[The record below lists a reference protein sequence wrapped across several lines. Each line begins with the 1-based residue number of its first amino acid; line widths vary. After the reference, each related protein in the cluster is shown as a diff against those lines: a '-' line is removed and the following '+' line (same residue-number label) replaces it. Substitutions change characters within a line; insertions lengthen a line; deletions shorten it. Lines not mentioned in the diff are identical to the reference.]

1 MGKFNSNKVI
11 RGTFG
16 RAWVDGDLMANVKSF
31 EAKATIDYEDLDIN
45 GDFGQKKRYMGYSIA
60 GTGSLVVHKVYTRNI
75 DRTDQI
81 LAGKDVR
88 ATLVMKLADPDAF
101 GAERVALYDVHLDEI
116 TLLQFENKTVLEEE
130 VPFTAGSFEFL
141 DLIE

>member
-45 GDFGQKKRYMGYSIA
+45 GDFGKKSGIWGIPSP
-60 GTGSLVVHKVYTRNI
+60 G
-75 DRTDQI
+75 
-81 LAGKDVR
+81 
-88 ATLVMKLADPDAF
+88 P
-101 GAERVALYDVHLDEI
+101 
-116 TLLQFENKTVLEEE
+116 
-130 VPFTAGSFEFL
+130 
-141 DLIE
+141 

>member
-60 GTGSLVVHKVYTRNI
+60 GTMTLHKFDSY
-75 DRTDQI
+75 I
-81 LAGKDVR
+81 LKKYQAAIMSGD
-88 ATLVMKLADPDAF
+88 LPEMKIVASLADPQSD
-101 GAERVALYDVHLDEI
+101 GTQRVALYDVHLDEI
-116 TLLQFENKTVLEEE
+116 TLLQFENKTVLEE

>member
-1 MGKFNSNKVI
+1 MQTFDHNKVI

-16 RAWVDGDLMANVKSF
+16 KVWVDGERMSNVKSF
-31 EAKATIDYEDLDIN
+31 EAKATIDYEDMDIN

-60 GTGSLVVHKVYTRNI
+60 GTMTLHKFDSFIVNKYHK
-75 DRTDQI
+75 
-81 LAGKDVR
+81 G
-88 ATLVMKLADPDAF
+88 VMNGNLPDMTIVAAVDDPTGY
-101 GAERVALYDVHLDEI
+101 GAERVALYDVKLDEI
-116 TLLQFENKTVLEEE
+116 TLSKFENKTLTEEE

>member
-60 GTGSLVVHKVYTRNI
+60 GTMTLHKFDSY
-75 DRTDQI
+75 I
-81 LAGKDVR
+81 LKKYQAAIMSGD
-88 ATLVMKLADPDAF
+88 LPEMKIVASLADPQSD
-101 GAERVALYDVHLDEI
+101 GTQRVALYDVHLDEI
-116 TLLQFENKTVLEEE
+116 PYCSLRTRLSWRKRSPLPRGPLNSWT
-130 VPFTAGSFEFL
+130 
-141 DLIE
+141 

>member
-31 EAKATIDYEDLDIN
+31 EAKATLDYEDMDVN
-45 GDFGQKKRYMGYSIA
+45 GDLGQKKRYMGYSVA
-60 GTGSLVVHKVYTRNI
+60 GTMTLHKFDSSILKKYQAAIRNG
-75 DRTDQI
+75 D
-81 LAGKDVR
+81 LPE
-88 ATLVMKLADPDAF
+88 MKIVAALADPQSY
-101 GAERVALYDVHLDEI
+101 GAQRVALYDVHLDEI

-130 VPFTAGSFEFL
+130 VPFTAGDYEFL

>member
-16 RAWVDGDLMANVKSF
+16 RAWVDGALMANVKSF

-60 GTGSLVVHKVYTRNI
+60 GTMTLHKFDSY
-75 DRTDQI
+75 I
-81 LAGKDVR
+81 LKKYQAAIMSGD
-88 ATLVMKLADPDAF
+88 LPEMKIVASLADPQSD
-101 GAERVALYDVHLDEI
+101 GTQRVALYDVHLDEI

-130 VPFTAGSFEFL
+130 VPLPRVLNSWT
-141 DLIE
+141 

>member
-1 MGKFNSNKVI
+1 MLAFNHNKVI

-16 RAWVDGDLMANVKSF
+16 KVWVDGERLSNVKSF
-31 EAKATIDYEDLDIN
+31 EAKATIDYEDMDVN

-60 GTGSLVVHKVYTRNI
+60 GTMTLHKF
-75 DRTDQI
+75 DSFI
-81 LAGKDVR
+81 LSKYHTG
-88 ATLVMKLADPDAF
+88 VMNGELPDMTMVSALDDPTGY
-101 GAERVALYDVHLDEI
+101 GAERVALYDVKLDEI
-116 TLLQFENKTVLEEE
+116 TLSKFENRTVTEEE

>member
-45 GDFGQKKRYMGYSIA
+45 GDFGQKKR
-60 GTGSLVVHKVYTRNI
+60 
-75 DRTDQI
+75 
-81 LAGKDVR
+81 
-88 ATLVMKLADPDAF
+88 
-101 GAERVALYDVHLDEI
+101 
-116 TLLQFENKTVLEEE
+116 
-130 VPFTAGSFEFL
+130 
-141 DLIE
+141 

>member
-11 RGTFG
+11 RGTSG

-31 EAKATIDYEDLDIN
+31 EAKATIDY
-45 GDFGQKKRYMGYSIA
+45 SIA
-60 GTGSLVVHKVYTRNI
+60 GTMTLHKFDSY
-75 DRTDQI
+75 I
-81 LAGKDVR
+81 LKKYQTAIMSGD
-88 ATLVMKLADPDAF
+88 LPEMKIVASLADPQSD
-101 GAERVALYDVHLDEI
+101 GTQRVALYDVHLDEI

>member
-31 EAKATIDYEDLDIN
+31 EAKATLDYEDMDVN
-45 GDFGQKKRYMGYSIA
+45 GDLGQKKRYMGYSVA
-60 GTGSLVVHKVYTRNI
+60 GTMTLHKFDSYILKKYQAAIRNG
-75 DRTDQI
+75 D
-81 LAGKDVR
+81 LPE
-88 ATLVMKLADPDAF
+88 MKIVAALADPQSY
-101 GAERVALYDVHLDEI
+101 GAQRVGLYDVHLDEI

-130 VPFTAGSFEFL
+130 VPFTAGDYEFL

>member
-60 GTGSLVVHKVYTRNI
+60 GTMTLHKFDSY
-75 DRTDQI
+75 I
-81 LAGKDVR
+81 LKKYQAAIMSGD
-88 ATLVMKLADPDAF
+88 LPEMKIVASLADPQSD
-101 GAERVALYDVHLDEI
+101 GTQRVALRCV
-116 TLLQFENKTVLEEE
+116 
-130 VPFTAGSFEFL
+130 
-141 DLIE
+141 

>member
-60 GTGSLVVHKVYTRNI
+60 GTTGKGITISL
-75 DRTDQI
+75 
-81 LAGKDVR
+81 
-88 ATLVMKLADPDAF
+88 
-101 GAERVALYDVHLDEI
+101 
-116 TLLQFENKTVLEEE
+116 LL
-130 VPFTAGSFEFL
+130 
-141 DLIE
+141 

>member
-45 GDFGQKKRYMGYSIA
+45 GDFGQKKAVYGVFHRRDHDAAQIRQLHPEKIPGRDYERGPA
-60 GTGSLVVHKVYTRNI
+60 G
-75 DRTDQI
+75 
-81 LAGKDVR
+81 
-88 ATLVMKLADPDAF
+88 
-101 GAERVALYDVHLDEI
+101 DENCR
-116 TLLQFENKTVLEEE
+116 FPGRPPE
-130 VPFTAGSFEFL
+130 
-141 DLIE
+141 

>member
-11 RGTFG
+11 RGTSG

-31 EAKATIDYEDLDIN
+31 EAKATIDYGDLDIN

-60 GTGSLVVHKVYTRNI
+60 GTMTLHKFDSY
-75 DRTDQI
+75 I
-81 LAGKDVR
+81 LKKYQAAIMSGD
-88 ATLVMKLADPDAF
+88 LPEMKIVASLADPQSD
-101 GAERVALYDVHLDEI
+101 GTQRVALDDVHLDEI

>member
-11 RGTFG
+11 RGTSG

-60 GTGSLVVHKVYTRNI
+60 GTMTLHKFDSY
-75 DRTDQI
+75 I
-81 LAGKDVR
+81 LKKYQTAIMSGD
-88 ATLVMKLADPDAF
+88 LPEMKIVASLADPQSDPAG
-101 GAERVALYDVHLDEI
+101 GAV
-116 TLLQFENKTVLEEE
+116 
-130 VPFTAGSFEFL
+130 
-141 DLIE
+141 

>member
-31 EAKATIDYEDLDIN
+31 EAKATLDYEDMDVN
-45 GDFGQKKRYMGYSIA
+45 GDLGQKKRYMGYSVA
-60 GTGSLVVHKVYTRNI
+60 GTMTLHKFDSYILKKYQAAIRNGDLPEMKI
-75 DRTDQI
+75 VAA
-81 LAGKDVR
+81 LAY
-88 ATLVMKLADPDAF
+88 PQSY
-101 GAERVALYDVHLDEI
+101 GAQRVALYDVHLDEI

-130 VPFTAGSFEFL
+130 VPFTAGDYEFL

>member
-1 MGKFNSNKVI
+1 MGKFNINKVI

-31 EAKATIDYEDLDIN
+31 EAKATLDYEDMDVN
-45 GDFGQKKRYMGYSIA
+45 GDLGQKKRYMGYSVA
-60 GTGSLVVHKVYTRNI
+60 GTMTLHKFDSYILKKYQAAIRNG
-75 DRTDQI
+75 D
-81 LAGKDVR
+81 LPE
-88 ATLVMKLADPDAF
+88 MKIVAALADPQSY
-101 GAERVALYDVHLDEI
+101 GAQRVALYDVHLDEI

-130 VPFTAGSFEFL
+130 VPFTAGDYEFL